1 MVCHIRHTLMLI
13 LMFPD
18 NVHFTNDIMIGTAN
32 ANLWNL
38 TTFRLYEVLSVQ
50 IIAIQSNFYAVLG
63 QIITFGDY
71 NKIENL
77 LF

>member
-1 MVCHIRHTLMLI
+1 
-13 LMFPD
+13 
-18 NVHFTNDIMIGTAN
+18 MIGYAN

-50 IIAIQSNFYAVLG
+50 IIAIQSNFFAVLG

-71 NKIENL
+71 NVISKIILFKSLFHNWFKVNTSL
-77 LF
+77 LKLRGMEV